1 MKKYHLLLLSIL
13 SGLLL
18 TFAWP
23 ANGWPGLLFVAF
35 IPLFF
40 IEDHIQK
47 NKDNFHLFSVMFY
60 TYPGFLIWTAL
71 TTWWI
76 IYASPFG
83 AGAAV
88 LINALFMAFILNLY
102 HITRRFVFFPRQAQ
116 LVFVIY
122 WICFEYI
129 HLNWDLNW
137 PWLNLGNGFA
147 SYNKWIQWYEF
158 TGTFGGTLWI
168 LLVNIALYR
177 FVQSRIANKRFI
189 FNSWKYLA
197 IGLLLLF
204 IPLTLSFVSYHNYK
218 EQGKEVSIV
227 VVQPN
232 IDPYKEQYILD
243 PAVVI
248 KRNLD
253 LAIPLIKENTDFVVS
268 PESAIQ
274 EDIYERRLYWSP
286 SLNTLKSFVR
296 DYHDLGYIIGASTD
310 RVFLDGEKISHTA
323 RKFRNED
330 KYYDSFNTAIYIDK
344 FGIEQW
350 SHKSRLTPG
359 VEVMPLIKYFKFLEN
374 LALDLGGTI
383 GSLGT
388 DKERVVFYRKSDSLK
403 FGAAICYE
411 SIFGDFYSE
420 FVLNGAD
427 LMFIITN
434 DGWWRNTAGYRQ
446 HNTFAS
452 LRAIETRRSI
462 ARSANTGISCFVN
475 QRGDIFQETKYGEP
489 DVIKQSLITNDKL
502 TFYTRYGDFIARIS
516 AFIGVILLLYTFAGR
531 FMKKRVKL

>member
-1 MKKYHLLLLSIL
+1 MKKYHLLLLSLL
-13 SGLLL
+13 SGILL

-23 ANGWPGLLFVAF
+23 AGGWPGLLFVAF
-35 IPLFF
+35 IPMFF
-40 IEDHIQK
+40 IEDYIQK
-47 NKDNFHLFSVMFY
+47 NKDDFHLFSVMFY
-60 TYPGFLIWTAL
+60 TFPGFMLWATL
-71 TTWWI
+71 TTYWI
-76 IYASPFG
+76 VYATVIG
-83 AGAAV
+83 AIAAV
-88 LINALFMAFILNLY
+88 ALNAVLMAFVFNLY

-122 WICFEYI
+122 WICFEYL

-147 SYNKWIQWYEF
+147 SYHKWIQWYEF
-158 TGTFGGTLWI
+158 TGAFGGTLWI
-168 LLVNIALYR
+168 LLINIALYR
-177 FVQSRIANKRFI
+177 FLQERIIHKKFV
-189 FNSWKYLA
+189 FNSWKYLTL
-197 IGLLLLF
+197 GVLLLI
-204 IPLTLSFVSYHNYK
+204 IPLLISFIRYYNY
-218 EQGKEVSIV
+218 EETGKEISIV

-232 IDPYKEQYILD
+232 VDPYNEQYVLD

-253 LAIPLIKENTDFVVS
+253 LAIPLIDDKTDFVVS

-274 EDIYERRLYWSP
+274 EDIWERRLNWSP
-286 SLNTLKSFVR
+286 SLRTLQGFVKN
-296 DYHDLGYIIGASTD
+296 YEDLAYIIGASTD
-310 RVFLDGEKISHTA
+310 RVYLEGEEISITA
-323 RKFRNED
+323 RKFTKED
-330 KYYDSFNTAIYIDK
+330 RYYDSFNTAFYIDK
-344 FGIEQW
+344 NGIEQW

-359 VEVMPLIKYFKFLEN
+359 VEVMPLVKYLRFIESF
-374 LALDLGGTI
+374 AIDLGGTI

-403 FGAAICYE
+403 FAAAICYE

-420 FVLNGAD
+420 FVLRGAE

-434 DGWWRNTAGYRQ
+434 DGWWRNTAGHRQ

-462 ARSANTGISCFVN
+462 ARSANTGTSCFVN
-475 QRGDIFQETKYGEP
+475 QRGDMFQETEYDEP
-489 DVIKQSLITNDKL
+489 IAIKQSLITNSEL

-516 AFIGVILLLYTFAGR
+516 AFIGAFLLLYTFAGR
-531 FMKKRVKL
+531 LMRKRFSN